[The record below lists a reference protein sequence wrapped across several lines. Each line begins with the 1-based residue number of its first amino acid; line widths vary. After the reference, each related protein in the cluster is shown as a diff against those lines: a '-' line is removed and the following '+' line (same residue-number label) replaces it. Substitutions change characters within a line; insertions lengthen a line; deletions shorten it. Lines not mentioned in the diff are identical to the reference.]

1 MENLRQFLGKRQTH
15 IYTWTGT
22 LMHLCS
28 GEFDTLKNLVNR
40 SIIISSDQHL

>member
-28 GEFDTLKNLVNR
+28 GEFDTLKNLVKR